1 VEAFDEQGKPVVDE
15 VGELVISS
23 PMPSMPLFFW
33 NDPEG
38 KRYQESYFEMYP
50 GVWRHGDWI
59 KITPTGSAIITGRS
73 DSTIN
78 RMGVRMG
85 SSEIYRVVEALPE
98 VLDSLVVGVEQP
110 GGKYYMPLFIVLRDG
125 AELDD
130 ALKKKIKDSIRNNLS
145 PHHVPDEILA
155 IKEVPRTLNGK
166 KTEVPVKKL
175 FMGVPVEKAVSR
187 DALASPQAIDFFI
200 DYVQQAR
207 AAGKVSSSVDRS

>member
-1 VEAFDEQGKPVVDE
+1 
-15 VGELVISS
+15 
-23 PMPSMPLFFW
+23 
-33 NDPEG
+33 
-38 KRYQESYFEMYP
+38 
-50 GVWRHGDWI
+50 
-59 KITPTGSAIITGRS
+59 
-73 DSTIN
+73 
-78 RMGVRMG
+78 MG